1 MKQKYFIVGLGCLL
15 LLGGAATCV
24 VVLSSP
30 RTPGPRSHGI
40 SASLVG
46 YTNVAVG
53 MPAATYASTN
63 PTTGRFAILRVRTPA
78 RRDFF
83 CYFGPIVLRPA
94 DGSTPDAIQ
103 SRKSQDGDFDLPP
116 HGSAII
122 AVPEPQIAGKWQ
134 SVVVLCHRRS
144 FPAGSGRRS
153 SWCIKS
159 VCTLFSSIS
168 MVATDT
174 GLLSLQRLHD
184 DYATQQAPCSEAHN
198 AALVACWPSP
208 ARAR

>member
-1 MKQKYFIVGLGCLL
+1 VKQTYFIVGLGCLL

-63 PTTGRFAILRVRTPA
+63 PTTGRFAILRVRNPT

-103 SRKSQDGDFDLPP
+103 LRKSQTGDFDLPP
-116 HGSAII
+116 HATTII

-134 SVVVLCHRRS
+134 SVVVLCHRHSYTRWQW
-144 FPAGSGRRS
+144 PLVQLAQ
-153 SWCIKS
+153 K
-159 VCTLFSSIS
+159 V
-168 MVATDT
+168 
-174 GLLSLQRLHD
+174 GL
-184 DYATQQAPCSEAHN
+184 Y
-198 AALVACWPSP
+198 AALEYLDGSDRHWFAVTSEI
-208 ARAR
+208 AR